1 MKKLTFICIVSLI
14 FISCDQII
22 GDIISNAIEN
32 SSNNSDPNFDTFVEI
47 KNTSDF
53 QINNL
58 QFYFDA
64 NNTYHL
70 SHVYPSSVTN
80 NHMGFYSITNSP
92 TISFYINNQYYETNS
107 TTTSLHFESGN
118 YLIKISNIN
127 TYSSI
132 FSYELIDVGN

>member
-1 MKKLTFICIVSLI
+1 MKKLALLCIVSLS

-32 SSNNSDPNFDTFVEI
+32 SIDNSDPDFDTFVEI
-47 KNTSDF
+47 ENTSNF

-70 SHVYPSSVTN
+70 SHIHPTSVTN

-92 TISFYINNQYYETNS
+92 TISFYINNQYYETRSINS
-107 TTTSLHFESGN
+107 STHFEHGQ
-118 YLIKISNIN
+118 YLLKIRILSLSSNLF
-127 TYSSI
+127 T
-132 FSYELIDVGN
+132 YELIEVDN